1 MAQLKNI
8 SAFILHLP
16 DLLNVRFL
24 LFLLSGIITT
34 QKAEA
39 LDLPWKKTSCP
50 PPPCPPFLSGPVEEV
65 ISTDLCVTRTVPTQQ
80 RMPPSLRNTVGP
92 KGLRKEKG
100 KKVCTTSW
108 GGGLLAK
115 RCPQVSHS
123 ALVVLAHLALMSAG
137 NRPLHSASLGSHSYK
152 PCPPVR
158 LLPEACPVG

>member
-24 LFLLSGIITT
+24 LFLLRGIITT

-65 ISTDLCVTRTVPTQQ
+65 ISTDLCVTRTIPTQQ
-80 RMPPSLRNTVGP
+80 LMPPSLRNTMGP

-100 KKVCTTSW
+100 KKVCNTSW
-108 GGGLLAK
+108 GGGCLLAGQLPSGVTLNSC
-115 RCPQVSHS
+115 RLSPPGPDVCREQASPFCLSQQPQ
-123 ALVVLAHLALMSAG
+123 L
-137 NRPLHSASLGSHSYK
+137 
-152 PCPPVR
+152 
-158 LLPEACPVG
+158 